1 MKRAYPVLKS
11 MWFLLVI
18 LLVLINRGIPFPV
31 LVGLTALVIFAPL
44 VREYLFKQRPDERQ
58 VEISHFSSHI
68 AYLVFLAL
76 NLLVVLR
83 IVWRAD
89 EQPLWLFIFLFAL
102 PIVVKF
108 AISLFQQYGAVHGMS
123 GLLHVLLRGV
133 LPARTID
140 ERQSAIGNFSS
151 HIAFFVW
158 LVVLVAIIF
167 NKFISRGENPA
178 TIWYTLLMTPLLAR
192 LYTSFFLTYGGYNG
206 GRFIIY
212 TIVGMVLVFVLLSHG
227 LSLESM
233 VEALPF
239 VIVAA
244 LLVWAMRYPR
254 LAGALLCSL
263 AILSIFFFRGWHNFD
278 LYLQIMMFSLIPIPI
293 FIGGVAIMV
302 KPKEE

>member
-1 MKRAYPVLKS
+1 MKKAYPVLKS

-31 LVGLTALVIFAPL
+31 LVGLTAVVILAPL
-44 VREYLFKQRPDERQ
+44 VREYLFTQRPDERQ
-58 VEISHFSSHI
+58 VGISHFSSHI

-83 IVWRAD
+83 IALHVD
-89 EQPLWLFIFLFAL
+89 QHPLWLFLFLFAL
-102 PIVVKF
+102 PILVKF
-108 AISLFQQYGAVHGMS
+108 SISLFQQYGAVHGLS

-140 ERQSAIGNFSS
+140 ERQNAIGNFSS
-151 HIAFFVW
+151 HIAFFAW
-158 LVVLVAIIF
+158 LVVLVAMIF
-167 NKFISRGENPA
+167 SKFIVKGENPS

-212 TIVGMVLVFVLLSHG
+212 TIVGIVLVFVFLSHG
-227 LSLESM
+227 LSLESLM
-233 VEALPF
+233 EALPF
-239 VIVAA
+239 FAVAA

-254 LAGALLCSL
+254 VAGALLCL
-263 AILSIFFFRGWHNFD
+263 IAILSVFFFRGWHNFD

-302 KPKEE
+302 KPKQE